1 MTQKEMIDKL
11 FGRTSAKGRV
21 RPPALPRQSVEFDSV
36 DKMQFGMYADD
47 SPRFRRIAIEDKP
60 QIAPD
65 VPDPDPIDFTTASP
79 DEIKAWQ
86 EAAKA
91 AKTAREQ
98 APPYDPWENL
108 TRDIF
113 YGYHHP
119 REPQVLAPDAVDP
132 GVAHHAKIVSK
143 MMAEDDF
150 AQSRN
155 ITRDQPTAAAIA
167 TMAASRALREALENE
182 LIEQARQAE
191 EFEQQRDKAEGAM
204 QSLDDM
210 RQQAR
215 DAHANG
221 QPVPQQLVQDIRQ
234 AVQDKRAAQA
244 AAAQAAMGTPVPF
257 DSAAHAAV
265 VAAAQAGKEAAEAAQ
280 SIPSFSQGFGEGEP
294 RYESPEQ
301 ALSIAELWANNPTLR
316 AVSEL
321 YGRLDRDMRF
331 KRAKRVVG
339 GADEIVDLKFGDDIR
354 RILPSELA
362 NLADDELEDDFYMRW
377 LGGELRVYDT
387 VGEEQAGRGPVCLVV
402 DESGSMSG
410 ERNIW
415 AKALAMCLLN
425 ICRREKRDFAYI
437 GFSSGSQVHTFLFKA
452 KEELDPQAIVDMASH
467 FYGGG
472 TTPVIGIAAAD
483 KVMETAEFRKA
494 DICMVTDGEASFGPE
509 DKRLRDRMAERGVR
523 FHGVGIGGTF
533 RYLTELTDDV
543 VDIHDFDLDN
553 PSEATAHLATHIT

>member
-11 FGRTSAKGRV
+11 FGRPSGGRQ
-21 RPPALPRQSVEFDSV
+21 RPPALPRQSVEHDSV

-47 SPRFRRIAIEDKP
+47 SPRFRRIAVDEKP
-60 QIAPD
+60 HIAPD
-65 VPDPDPIDFTTASP
+65 VPDPDPIDFTAAAP

-86 EAAKA
+86 EQAKA
-91 AKTAREQ
+91 AKAAREQ
-98 APPYDPWENL
+98 APAYEPWDNL

-113 YGYHHP
+113 YSYHHP
-119 REPQVLAPDAVDP
+119 REARVLDPSEVDP
-132 GVAHHAKIVSK
+132 SVAHHAKIASK
-143 MMAEDDF
+143 MTAEDDF

-167 TMAASRALREALENE
+167 TMAASRALKEALENE
-182 LIEQARQAE
+182 LIEQARQSE
-191 EFEQQRDKAEGAM
+191 DFEQARDKAEGAM
-204 QSLDDM
+204 QQLDDL
-210 RQQAR
+210 RQQAQ
-215 DAHANG
+215 DAHAQG
-221 QPVPQQLVQDIRQ
+221 QPIPQQLVDAIKQGV
-234 AVQDKRAAQA
+234 ADKRAAQA
-244 AAAQAAMGTPVPF
+244 QAAQAALASPVPF
-257 DSAAHAAV
+257 DKAAHDAV
-265 VAAAQAGKEAAEAAQ
+265 VQAVQAGHDAAKASQ

-301 ALSIAELWANNPTLR
+301 ALTIAEMWANNPTLK

-354 RILPSELA
+354 RIVPSELA
-362 NLADDELEDDFYMRW
+362 ALADDDLEWDFYMRY
-377 LGGELRVYDT
+377 LSGELRVWDT
-387 VGEEQAGRGPVCLVV
+387 VGEEQAGRGPVVMVV

-425 ICRREKRDFAYI
+425 ITRREKRDFAYV
-437 GFSSGSQVHTFLFKA
+437 GFSSGSQVHTFMFRA
-452 KEELDPQAIVDMASH
+452 KDELDPEMIVEMASH
-467 FYGGG
+467 FFGGG

-483 KVMETAEFRKA
+483 KIMETAEFRKA
-494 DICMVTDGEASFGPE
+494 DVCMISDGEAGFNDE

-523 FHGVGIGGTF
+523 FHGVGIGGPF
-533 RYLTELTDDV
+533 RYLEALTDDV
-543 VDIHDFDLDN
+543 VDIHDFDLEN